1 MSEEKQEIQERQPE
15 TRKFVSFLFY
25 KADPAWRRLPEQER
39 KKGKEEFQEVVEQ
52 FKDKVSTTSYTL
64 VGLRPDTDILLWRVT
79 DDMDNFQEMST
90 ALSATGLGK
99 WLTTPYSFL
108 AMTRKSMYVDKH
120 KHPGQEGTR
129 LTVEPG
135 KAKYLF
141 IYPFVKTSEWYALT
155 KPARQGMMTE
165 HIESGHKYPSV
176 KLNTTYSYGLDDQE
190 FVVAFETDYPGD
202 FQDLVMDL
210 RHAQTSRYTKRDTPI
225 FSCIKKELKDVLD
238 SLGG

>member
-1 MSEEKQEIQERQPE
+1 MSEEKQEVQERQPE

-25 KADPAWRRLPEQER
+25 KIDPAWRRLPEQER
-39 KKGKEEFQEVVEQ
+39 KKGKEEFRQVVEK

-79 DDMDNFQEMST
+79 DEMDNFQEMST

>member
-1 MSEEKQEIQERQPE
+1 MSEEKQEVQERQPE

-25 KADPAWRRLPEQER
+25 KVDPAWRRLPEQER
-39 KKGKEEFQEVVEQ
+39 KKGKEEFHQVVEK
-52 FKDKVSTTSYTL
+52 FDNKVSTTSYTL
-64 VGLRPDTDILLWRVT
+64 VGLRSETDILLWRVT
-79 DDMDNFQEMST
+79 DDLDNFQAMGT
-90 ALSATGLGK
+90 ALLATGLGK

-129 LTVEPG
+129 LTVDPG

-141 IYPFVKTSEWYALT
+141 IYPFVKNSDWYTLT

-165 HIESGHKYPSV
+165 HIEVGHKYPSV

>member
-1 MSEEKQEIQERQPE
+1 MSEEKQETAERQPD
-15 TRKFVSFLFY
+15 TRKFVNFLFY
-25 KADPAWRRLPEQER
+25 KVDPAWRRLPEGKR
-39 KKGKEEFQEVVEQ
+39 KKGKEEFQGVVEK
-52 FKDKVSTTSYTL
+52 FKDKVSTSNYSL
-64 VGLRPDTDILLWRVT
+64 VGIRGDCDILLWRVT
-79 DDMDNFQEMST
+79 DNMDYFQEMGS
-90 ALSATGLGK
+90 ALLATGLGK
-99 WLTTPYSFL
+99 WLTSPYSYM

-141 IYPFVKTSEWYALT
+141 IYPFVKTGDWYTLS
-155 KPARQGMMTE
+155 KQDRQTMMNE
-165 HIESGHKYPSV
+165 HIETGHKYPSV

-190 FVVAFETDYPGD
+190 FVVAFETDYPED

-210 RHAQTSRYTKRDTPI
+210 RHAATTRFTKRDTPI
-225 FSCIKKELKDVLD
+225 FSCIKKDIKDALD

>member
-1 MSEEKQEIQERQPE
+1 MAEDMEEATMRQPD

-25 KADPAWRRLPEQER
+25 QVEPAWRRLPDSER
-39 KKGKEEFQEVVEQ
+39 KKGKEEFLNIVKKYE
-52 FKDKVSTTSYTL
+52 DKVSTTTYSL
-64 VGLRPDTDILLWRVT
+64 VGLRPDVDILLWRVSDSL
-79 DDMDNFQEMST
+79 DDLQSMNTE
-90 ALSATGLGK
+90 LSSTGLGK
-99 WLTTPYSFL
+99 WLTTPYSYL

-141 IYPFVKTSEWYALT
+141 IYPFVKNGDWYALT
-155 KPARQGMMTE
+155 KPARQGMMNE
-165 HIESGHKYPSV
+165 HIEIGHKYPSV

-190 FVVAFETDYPGD
+190 FVVAFETDFPGD
-202 FQDLVMDL
+202 FQDLVMEL
-210 RHAQTSRYTKRDTPI
+210 RHSQATRYTKRDTPI